1 MKLHMFIFIA
11 AIALVVA
18 AGLLVWYFLRSD
30 KGPKEPRAAL
40 ATAAGFGVVAIV
52 VSVWA
57 ESYLPDPTSVAISIA
72 SLLAISMMIGLIEE
86 TSKFSFL
93 ALFIKKKPY
102 FNEHTDGII
111 YFGIAGLAFGLIEN
125 FAYAFLYQDKLGGD
139 LTGFFRLGILLFFHA
154 AATGIVGYYFAKSK
168 LQRQGRLK
176 PLLALSA
183 MIFIHGVYDFLFFF
197 ILFAQQSTTLQ
208 PEHAKVLAGLA
219 LAGGLGISA
228 LLNISLFLYYR
239 RAQVWDD
246 RRSKQA
252 KSAA

>member
-1 MKLHMFIFIA
+1 MLIFIA
-11 AIALVVA
+11 AIAFVFA
-18 AGLLVWYFLRSD
+18 ASLLVWYFLRSD

-40 ATAAGFGVVAIV
+40 ATAAGFGVLAIG

-57 ESYLPDPTSVAISIA
+57 ESFLPNPTSIVITIA
-72 SLLAISMMIGLIEE
+72 SLFAVSMMIGLIEE

-93 ALFIKKKPY
+93 ALFIKKKSY

-111 YFGIAGLAFGLIEN
+111 YFGIAGLTFGLIEN
-125 FAYAFLYQDKLGGD
+125 FAYAFLYQDRLGGD

-168 LQRQGRLK
+168 LQRQSRAK
-176 PLLALSA
+176 PLIALGA
-183 MIFIHGVYDFLFFF
+183 MIFIHGVYNFLFYF

-228 LLNISLFLYYR
+228 LLNVSLFLYYR
-239 RAQVWDD
+239 RARTWDD
-246 RRSKQA
+246 RCSKQGNRR
-252 KSAA
+252 